1 MVAGIIVLIVGL
13 IGIPIIFLIKKR
25 HLDLISG
32 YNTMSKEEKERI
44 DKKKLKQYLLRI
56 LISETLLLIESGIV
70 FIIDLK
76 NHIAIGATIAI
87 LIIPI
92 IGVIMYESSA
102 KLNNKAI
109 DLIHIILTIVFI
121 VASPIALFT
130 FTFI

>member
-13 IGIPIIFLIKKR
+13 IGIPIIILIKKG

-32 YNTMSKEEKERI
+32 YNTMTKEEKEHI
-44 DKKKLKQYLLRI
+44 DKNKLKQYVLRI

-76 NHIAIGATIAI
+76 NYIAIGATIAI

-102 KLNNKAI
+102 KLNKKAI
-109 DLIHIILTIVFI
+109 DYIHIILTIIFI

-130 FTFI
+130 LTFI